1 LGEWQ
6 EITGDLNMSS
16 TGRINNLVNP
26 SSNQDAATKSYVDTS
41 IPIGGIIM
49 WSGAGVTLP
58 SNWKLCDGT
67 TYGTVV
73 TPDLRGRFVLSSGQG
88 SGLTNRT
95 TGQTGGTETVT
106 LTEAQMPQHNH
117 GVGARTGDANGYA
130 TDGSHSHSVS
140 ETTRGAVSYGAAVD
154 VGGDGGNYQYI
165 QIGGSLKYS
174 SYSTAVDHTHSV
186 SVSSNNR
193 TYNQHPYY
201 DTTGT
206 WHNHAITVTE
216 YNKGSSNAH
225 ENMPPFYVLA
235 FIMRVS

>member
-1 LGEWQ
+1 MNNSGKIVQL
-6 EITGDLNMSS
+6 LNP
-16 TGRINNLVNP
+16 TN
-26 SSNQDAATKSYVDTS
+26 NQDAATKSYVDTS

-67 TYGTVV
+67 TYGSVV

-95 TGQTGGTETVT
+95 TGQTGGEQTVALAETH
-106 LTEAQMPQHNH
+106 MPSHSH
-117 GVGARTGDANGYA
+117 GVSARTGGSDGIA
-130 TDGSHSHSVS
+130 TDGAHAHTINDPGHQHYLIEGMGIVYAGSSWYA
-140 ETTRGAVSYGAAVD
+140 R
-154 VGGDGGNYQYI
+154 DGGF
-165 QIGGSLKYS
+165 GGPNPRTNKEV
-174 SYSTAVDHTHSV
+174 TGITIT
-186 SVSSNNR
+186 SNNR
-193 TYNQHPYY
+193 AYNQWPNY

-206 WHNHAITVTE
+206 YHNHTITVSETA
-216 YNKGSSNAH
+216 KGSGTAH